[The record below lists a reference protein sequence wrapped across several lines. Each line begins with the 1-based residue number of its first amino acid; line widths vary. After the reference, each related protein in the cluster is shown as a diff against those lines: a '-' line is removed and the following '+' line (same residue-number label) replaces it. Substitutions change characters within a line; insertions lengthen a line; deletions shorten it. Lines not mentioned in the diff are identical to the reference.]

1 MYSFK
6 FLNFWYI
13 PKLQFSFTIFVG
25 LFISFSTQLY
35 AQVNT
40 PTMDASTPT
49 RETVS
54 NQGGT
59 VLTNSGASQPDG
71 EALQPSGETSQP
83 NGEAVQPSGETSQ
96 PDGQTPQPSGET
108 SQPDGQTPQPSGETS
123 QPDGQTPQ
131 PGGETSQ
138 PDGQTPQPSGETSQ
152 PDGQTPQPSGE
163 TSQPDGQTPQPSGE
177 TSQPNGQTPQP
188 SGDTSQ
194 PNGQTPQ
201 PSGDTSQPDGQTPQ
215 PSGETSQPDGQTPQ
229 PSGDTSQPN
238 GQTPQPSGETS
249 QPDGQ
254 TPQPSGETSQPDGQ
268 TPQPSGETSQPN
280 GQTPQPSGDTSQPDG
295 QTPQPSGDTSQPN
308 GQTPQPNGETSQP
321 NGQTPQPSGD
331 TSQPNGQTPQPSGD
345 TSQPNGQTPQPN
357 SQTSQPNN
365 QTPQPNGE
373 TPQPNNQTPQPNGE
387 TSQPNGQTPQPNG
400 EASETDCDISE
411 TNNGEAKIQGE
422 ASGVGGEASQ
432 TQCKAPE
439 TKGEAYA
446 EQIKQEMVS
455 RGQFQTEAGAIGKEM
470 SIHESEKIKIT
481 GSLQP
486 AASHLEKLADIV
498 VTYHWTSP
506 NGKIISMPMT
516 IARQVPLK
524 TEMDWVLFEGY
535 TIGLAGNFE
544 LELGYRLNAEEFYSK
559 PIAQLNVIPNQAPTD
574 ILLDGDTV
582 AENSPPGTV
591 IGSFT
596 TVDSDTGEWFFYGL
610 VDNPGGYFTIRGNE
624 LQVANGSGLDYE
636 NSENYPITVRSV
648 DTSGNHLDKTF
659 IIHVTDVPT
668 VLDNLRL
675 TNKYVLEQSLPGT
688 AVARLITSSRE
699 RARYQYELVDDANG
713 RFYLQDDI
721 LLVANNQALDF
732 ETQMTHDI
740 TIRSRA
746 TEIEGQIEKTF
757 TIELVNI
764 IDVVVT
770 GEIRDANNLALS
782 TTAIP
787 TNQPVKIMIHLTPD
801 AEHRGQEAEIIAM
814 ALHYQDQRLVDSLA
828 LNEAQQWQFW
838 DGNLFSLPGYQRQIL
853 PEKAD
858 LLLYQDSF
866 SDEFAKGTLKIYVG
880 YRLIAT
886 GELVYPQEPVMKIM
900 IR

>member
-1 MYSFK
+1 MVKQFNQAVK
-6 FLNFWYI
+6 LPNLMARRLNRAV
-13 PKLQFSFTIFVG
+13 KLLNPMARRLNRAVKLLNLMARRLNRAVKLLNLMARRLNRAVKLLNLMARRLNRAVKLLNLMARRLNRAVKLLSPMARRLNQAVKLLSPMARRLNQAVKLLSPMARRLNRAVTHLNLMARRLNRAVK
-25 LFISFSTQLY
+25 LLSPMARRLNRAVTHLNLM
-35 AQVNT
+35 ARRLNRAVTLLNLMARRLNQVVKLLSPMARRLNRVVKLLSPMARRLNRAVT
-40 PTMDASTPT
+40 HLNLMARRLNRAVTLLNLMARRLNRAVTLLNLMARRLNRAVTLLNLMVKHLSPTVKLLNPIIKHLNLTVKLLNPIIKHLNLTVKLLNPMVKHLNPT
-49 RETVS
+49 VKH
-54 NQGGT
+54 QK
-59 VLTNSGASQPDG
+59 
-71 EALQPSGETSQP
+71 
-83 NGEAVQPSGETSQ
+83 
-96 PDGQTPQPSGET
+96 
-108 SQPDGQTPQPSGETS
+108 
-123 QPDGQTPQ
+123 
-131 PGGETSQ
+131 
-138 PDGQTPQPSGETSQ
+138 
-152 PDGQTPQPSGE
+152 
-163 TSQPDGQTPQPSGE
+163 
-177 TSQPNGQTPQP
+177 
-188 SGDTSQ
+188 
-194 PNGQTPQ
+194 
-201 PSGDTSQPDGQTPQ
+201 
-215 PSGETSQPDGQTPQ
+215 
-229 PSGDTSQPN
+229 
-238 GQTPQPSGETS
+238 
-249 QPDGQ
+249 
-254 TPQPSGETSQPDGQ
+254 
-268 TPQPSGETSQPN
+268 
-280 GQTPQPSGDTSQPDG
+280 
-295 QTPQPSGDTSQPN
+295 
-308 GQTPQPNGETSQP
+308 
-321 NGQTPQPSGD
+321 
-331 TSQPNGQTPQPSGD
+331 
-345 TSQPNGQTPQPN
+345 
-357 SQTSQPNN
+357 
-365 QTPQPNGE
+365 
-373 TPQPNNQTPQPNGE
+373 
-387 TSQPNGQTPQPNG
+387 
-400 EASETDCDISE
+400 TDCDISE